1 MKKNFK
7 NRIKNYLANKLNP
20 ISPGEKKSYSQCG
33 EDIIIEFV
41 LNRFGISKPTYLDIG
56 AHHPTYLNNTFL
68 FYKKGCKGVN
78 IEPDPY
84 LFREFVKERSQDV
97 NLNLGIGFNGDI
109 PQKADFYIMN
119 ERVFNTFSKEEA
131 TRIHETTQYKIKE
144 VVAVDIVSVNKILN
158 DYFKDNKPDIV
169 SIDVEGWDLPI
180 VKSMDL
186 SQFKKTIF
194 CVETINFTED
204 NNEQKQQDIID
215 HFLANGF
222 FLYADTYINSIF
234 VKKGS
239 WQ

>member
-158 DYFKDNKPDIV
+158 DYFKDNKQI
-169 SIDVEGWDLPI
+169 
-180 VKSMDL
+180 
-186 SQFKKTIF
+186 
-194 CVETINFTED
+194 
-204 NNEQKQQDIID
+204 
-215 HFLANGF
+215 
-222 FLYADTYINSIF
+222 
-234 VKKGS
+234 
-239 WQ
+239 